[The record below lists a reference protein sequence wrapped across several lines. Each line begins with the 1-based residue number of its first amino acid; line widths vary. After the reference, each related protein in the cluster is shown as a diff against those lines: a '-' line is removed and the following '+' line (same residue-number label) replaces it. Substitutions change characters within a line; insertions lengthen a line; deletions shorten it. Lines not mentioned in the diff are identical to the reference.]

1 MHEFHTYKTTCIP
14 LGLMAMQVK
23 YLCLHDAYVMD
34 RDRRLV
40 PWLAKRGFRHGL
52 TAGCE
57 LDGES
62 GQDQPVR

>member
-1 MHEFHTYKTTCIP
+1 
-14 LGLMAMQVK
+14 MATQVQ

-40 PWLAKRGFRHGL
+40 PWLAKRKLRHGL

-57 LDGES
+57 LQANLAKTSQFEEF
-62 GQDQPVR
+62 GQLDPSIQLAKTNQ